1 MSTLITNSTYNN
13 LQAAVAR
20 IMGIGV
26 GNSGYG
32 QPISS
37 SQVVGT
43 IPITVQ
49 QWNNLRTDL
58 AKSYTHQ
65 TNVAVANTAATVSN
79 TPPALQ
85 LITSN
90 TTITNDIFLQYSN
103 FTSNVNTNRLAVH
116 PNQTTASVPVV
127 TQTRSAA
134 WGGAVDVISTTITVT
149 FPGYTSGGLVVSPA
163 DHIRCFFN
171 AGGSIQIRSLLSGFP
186 SLFKNIS
193 WNGIFT
199 TVGNFSFRSNN
210 SSISGTLR
218 GGSSVASTTG
228 YHQLTGNLT
237 QLLRQTGVSGTYYDV
252 KYQENSYQ
260 IAARLN
266 GNNQIVFVI
275 TYRDD
280 DAGDRRGK
288 GPAVDEEVSGTLSAI
303 VTCTRPTGANVDVPG
318 PTGSATAIG

>member
-13 LQAAVAR
+13 LQAATAR

-32 QPISS
+32 QPIAS
-37 SQVVGT
+37 SQVVGSDS
-43 IPITVQ
+43 ITSQ
-49 QWNNLRTDL
+49 QWNNLRADL

-65 TNVAVANTAATVSN
+65 TNVAVSNTAATVSN

-85 LITSN
+85 LIAANSI
-90 TTITNDIFLQYSN
+90 ITNAIFVQYSN
-103 FTSNVNTNRLAVH
+103 FTSNVNINRLAVH

-127 TQTRSAA
+127 TQTRSTA
-134 WGGAVDVISTTITVT
+134 WGGAIDVISTTITVT
-149 FPGYTSGGLVVSPA
+149 FSGYTSGGLVVSPA

-193 WNGIFT
+193 WSGIFT
-199 TVGNFSFRSNN
+199 TVGNFSFRSN
-210 SSISGTLR
+210 SSAISGTLR
-218 GGSSVASTTG
+218 SGSSIASSTG
-228 YHQLTGNLT
+228 YHQLTGSLA
-237 QLLRQTGVSGTYYDV
+237 LLLKQTAVSNIYYDV

-266 GNNQIVFVI
+266 GTNQLIFVI

-280 DAGDRRGK
+280 DAGDRRGL
-288 GPAVDEEVSGTLSAI
+288 GAAVDENVGGTLSAI
-303 VTCTRPTGANVDVPG
+303 VTCTRPSGANVDVPA